1 MQADVVAPVT
11 AVAMQVDEGAAT
23 APATTVANGGD
34 EGAATAPATTVANEG
49 DDSQGSAAPVKTA
62 DLKVGECIA
71 VAVKGD
77 GGAAA
82 APVEDKKAEDQRKAT
97 EEVEKKAKAEAAKKA
112 AAKLK
117 AKGIA
122 QATSASEAP
131 GPAAVVALK
140 VDPVIAESRACNAS
154 TDVTVLKA
162 LVERCRKRLFDIRR
176 KRADDPALSTVA
188 EQRSRLKNFIKN
200 KRKADLASAESVTVE
215 ELSQATSSS
224 EAPAPAEVVET
235 ITVVPE
241 IAEASGAIEQAL
253 EVVLSTSPPPLL
265 RPTSPLPKV
274 QPKSQL
280 KKRLRPKTPPPA
292 VEVPGVEEAA
302 RVEPTPIRLHAS

>member
-49 DDSQGSAAPVKTA
+49 DDSQGSAAPVKAA
-62 DLKVGECIA
+62 DMKVGECIA

-82 APVEDKKAEDQRKAT
+82 APVEDKKAT
-97 EEVEKKAKAEAAKKA
+97 EEVEKKAKDEAAKKA
-112 AAKLK
+112 AAKFK

-140 VDPVIAESRACNAS
+140 VDPVIEESRACNAS

-176 KRADDPALSTVA
+176 KRADDPALHTV
-188 EQRSRLKNFIKN
+188 EDQRQRLKNFIKN

-215 ELSQATSSS
+215 ELAQATSSS

-235 ITVVPE
+235 TTVVPE

-253 EVVLSTSPPPLL
+253 EVVRSTSPPPLL

-280 KKRLRPKTPPPA
+280 KKRLQPKTPPLA
-292 VEVPGVEEAA
+292 FEVPGVEEAA